1 MDFVLFAITCF
12 NRSAIC
18 SFYYFKRKC
27 FNGTIQNHGYYT
39 FGKPR
44 VKPRGKLRLATTL
57 NHGLLQF
64 WQTKNHGYYTCG
76 KRKKSHERSTPPDA
90 LVQLWPTKS
99 WLLHLWQ
106 TKKKITAT
114 RVLWQTKKQNHGYYS
129 FGKLNHGYYSF
140 GQLNRGYYTFG
151 KLNHGY
157 YTFGKLN
164 HGYWSFG
171 KLHHG

>member
-44 VKPRGKLRLATTL
+44 VKPRGKLWLATTL

-64 WQTKNHGYYTCG
+64 WQTKIMATTPVANEKNRTSAP
-76 KRKKSHERSTPPDA
+76 RPLTRS
-90 LVQLWPTKS
+90 
-99 WLLHLWQ
+99 
-106 TKKKITAT
+106 
-114 RVLWQTKKQNHGYYS
+114 
-129 FGKLNHGYYSF
+129 YSF
-140 GQLNRGYYTFG
+140 GQLNHDYYTFG
-151 KLNHGY
+151 KLKKKSRLREY
-157 YTFGKLN
+157 FGKLKN
-164 HGYWSFG
+164 
-171 KLHHG
+171 KITATTALAN